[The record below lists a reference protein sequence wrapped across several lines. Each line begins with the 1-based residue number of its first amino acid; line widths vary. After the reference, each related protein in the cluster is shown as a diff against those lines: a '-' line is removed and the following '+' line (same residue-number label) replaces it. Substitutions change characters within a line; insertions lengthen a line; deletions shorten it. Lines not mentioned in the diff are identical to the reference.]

1 MSSNTAGIMAVASS
15 TVATPTTT
23 TAATATNA
31 GGQQPIM
38 EMFTTTMASI
48 KETMRTLITNPTTTS
63 TITTTTSTATT
74 TTTSTAA
81 FLPST
86 SKASISVSS
95 SAQPDQLNVADLSSS
110 LQHFGWVDYCVFVLM
125 LIICAFIGFY
135 FGFIEKKQKN
145 QKRSATEHR
154 RGSEALDYL
163 VGGRKMK
170 VFPVSLSL
178 VASFVSGISLLGTST
193 EIYVYGTQYAFI
205 LITLALS
212 GVISWYVFLPVFC
225 NLQLTSTYEYLE
237 MRFDRRLRI
246 FGSVLFLFISILWM
260 PISIYVPALTF
271 NQVTGIDLYTI
282 VPVVCV
288 ICTFYTCIGG
298 IKGVIW
304 TDVLQSFIMVAS
316 MGFVIIKGTIDV
328 GGVGVVYDRNKAT
341 GRIEAPEFTF
351 DPTVRMGFFA
361 VFVGG
366 TMLKIQHTCIIQP
379 AVQRFLSLPGM
390 KQVKQALIVF
400 ILGLLCILGMC
411 IYMGLL
417 AFAAY
422 YDCDPITTKL
432 AQAKDQIVP
441 LYVMQ
446 IAGSYPGLAGLFVAG
461 VFSAALSSLSTC
473 LNSLSGVLLK
483 DFVEAYRSQPLT
495 ERQTAIALRSI
506 VVVFG
511 FSSMAMVKVV
521 EKLGMVMQLST
532 TVGSMTAGP
541 LFGLFTVGM
550 TMPFVKTE
558 SVLTG
563 CISAACLMAYVA
575 IRSQIDAAMGLLKF
589 ATKPV
594 SVDGCTYL
602 FDIPQILNS
611 TLSSAPQD
619 TAPRAFHHLSFLWYT
634 GLGAFTTILVSLL
647 ATLYFGKLD
656 SSEVNPNLII
666 PKLRKYLKPYRYSS
680 IPLEMDKL
688 DKNDKE
694 SESLKT
700 AGNMNENN

>member
-225 NLQLTSTYEYLE
+225 NLQLTSTYEYFE
-237 MRFDRRLRI
+237 RRFSRRMRL
-246 FGSVLFLFISILWM
+246 FGAVLFNVKTLLWL
-260 PISIYVPALTF
+260 PIAVYVPALTLS
-271 NQVTGIDLYTI
+271 QVSGLNLHTI
-282 VPVVCV
+282 APMVII
-288 ICTFYTCIGG
+288 ICTFYTTVGG
-298 IKGVIW
+298 IRGVVW
-304 TDVLQSFIMVAS
+304 TDVIQSFVMFGSIILL
-316 MGFVIIKGTIDV
+316 IIKGTIDI
-328 GGVGVVYDRNKAT
+328 GGFGVLWQRNWEG
-341 GRIEAPEFTF
+341 GRLKFPELTL
-351 DPTVRMGFFA
+351 DPTVRMGILP

-366 TMLKIQHTCIIQP
+366 TFFKLQNTSINQP
-379 AVQRFLSLPGM
+379 TIQRFMSLPSLKKI
-390 KQVKQALIVF
+390 KQTLWTFSI
-400 ILGLLCILGMC
+400 GLTLLYSLCI
-411 IYMGLL
+411 YVGLL
-417 AFAAY
+417 AYATF
-422 YDCDPITTKL
+422 YDCDPMAT
-432 AQAKDQIVP
+432 
-441 LYVMQ
+441 
-446 IAGSYPGLAGLFVAG
+446 GLAHSRDQLVPVLVMNVLGQFPGMPGIFVSG
-461 VFSAALSSLSTC
+461 VFSAALSSLSTY
-473 LNSLSGVLLK
+473 LNSLAAVVLE
-483 DFVEAYRSQPLT
+483 DFIRPFCKEEIS
-495 ERQTAIALRSI
+495 ERTTAIVMRS
-506 VVVFG
+506 VVVICG
-511 FSSMAMVKVV
+511 LSSIGLVYVV
-521 EKLGMVMQLST
+521 EQLGMVLQLSAT
-532 TVGSMTAGP
+532 LQSIVYGP
-541 LFGLFTVGM
+541 MLGIFTVGM
-550 TMPFVKTE
+550 LMPWLNEK
-558 SVLTG
+558 SVLSGSIVSFLCMAWICINAQIANVTG
-563 CISAACLMAYVA
+563 AFRHSKL
-575 IRSQIDAAMGLLKF
+575 
-589 ATKPV
+589 PV
-594 SVDGCTYL
+594 SVEGCDYE
-602 FDIPQILNS
+602 FDMTKYLNS
-611 TLSSAPQD
+611 TSEYLPSQGSSIY
-619 TAPRAFHHLSFLWYT
+619 HVSFLLYT
-634 GLGAFTTILVSLL
+634 GLGAVLVMLASNVASLFFGLNDISKLDGKLL
-647 ATLYFGKLD
+647 APFMAKLMKKYQYA
-656 SSEVNPNLII
+656 EVKERENFV
-666 PKLRKYLKPYRYSS
+666 LK
-680 IPLEMDKL
+680 
-688 DKNDKE
+688 
-694 SESLKT
+694 
-700 AGNMNENN
+700 

>member
-225 NLQLTSTYEYLE
+225 NLQLTSTYEYFE
-237 MRFDRRLRI
+237 MRFGKGIRL
-246 FGSVLFLFISILWM
+246 FGSILFSLGTITWL
-260 PISIYVPALTF
+260 PIVIYVPALAF
-271 NQVTGIDLYTI
+271 NQVTGVNIHIITPL
-282 VPVVCV
+282 VCMV
-288 ICTFYTCIGG
+288 CIFYTCVGG
-298 IKGVIW
+298 LKAVVW
-304 TDVLQSFIMVAS
+304 TDVIQTIIMVGAII
-316 MGFVIIKGTIDV
+316 FVVVKGTIDV
-328 GGVGVVYDRNKAT
+328 GGLGVVFERNWAT
-341 GRIEAPEFTF
+341 GRIEIPELTW
-351 DPTVRMGFFA
+351 DPTARISMLSIM
-361 VFVGG
+361 VGTTLWYTQVNCG
-366 TMLKIQHTCIIQP
+366 NQVI
-379 AVQRFLSLPGM
+379 VQRYLSVPSIREAKRACIYFTTGI
-390 KQVKQALIVF
+390 VLINV
-400 ILGLLCILGMC
+400 LCMYNGLLI
-411 IYMGLL
+411 
-417 AFAAY
+417 FANY
-422 YDCDPITTKL
+422 YDCDPLSTKL
-432 AQAKDQIVP
+432 AKAKDQMVP
-441 LYVMQ
+441 LMVMETLQ
-446 IAGSYPGLAGLFVAG
+446 FLPGMAGLFVAG
-461 VFSAALSSLSTC
+461 VFSAALSSLSTG
-473 LNSLSGVLLK
+473 LNSLAAVFLEDYIK
-483 DFVEAYRSQPLT
+483 PFRKETLT
-495 ERQTAIALRSI
+495 ERQTAWIMRST
-506 VVVFG
+506 VVFIG
-511 FSSMAMVKVV
+511 VLSVALVLVIQFLGHAVV
-521 EKLGMVMQLST
+521 QLST
-532 TVGSMTAGP
+532 TLSSVTGGP
-541 LFGLFTVGM
+541 LLSLF
-550 TMPFVKTE
+550 
-558 SVLTG
+558 L
-563 CISAACLMAYVA
+563 
-575 IRSQIDAAMGLLKF
+575 MGLLMPWINSKSAVSGCIVSF
-589 ATKPV
+589 ITMTWICVKCQVALATGELVYAEKPM
-594 SVDGCTYL
+594 STEGCTYDFEPIMTSL
-602 FDIPQILNS
+602 ANS
-611 TLSSAPQD
+611 T
-619 TAPRAFHHLSFLWYT
+619 FL
-634 GLGAFTTILVSLL
+634 
-647 ATLYFGKLD
+647 
-656 SSEVNPNLII
+656 EH
-666 PKLRKYLKPYRYSS
+666 R
-680 IPLEMDKL
+680 
-688 DKNDKE
+688 
-694 SESLKT
+694 
-700 AGNMNENN
+700 